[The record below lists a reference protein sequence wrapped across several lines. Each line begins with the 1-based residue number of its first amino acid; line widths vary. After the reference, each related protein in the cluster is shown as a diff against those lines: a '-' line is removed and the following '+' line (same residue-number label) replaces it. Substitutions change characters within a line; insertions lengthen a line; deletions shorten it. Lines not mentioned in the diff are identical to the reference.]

1 MMSGKQS
8 FIGSLISYG
17 ALVLIGVATAF
28 GVNLSTVQIAALTM
42 LAAFIGILVTIAL
55 WAKTVPKDQVLEV
68 LIGDEVV
75 AGPANDIVPAG
86 DIIRQVEPQRAA
98 PDETI

>member
-55 WAKTVPKDQVLEV
+55 WAKTVPKEQVLER

-86 DIIRQVEPQRAA
+86 DIIRHVEPQRAA
-98 PDETI
+98 PDDTI

>member
-42 LAAFIGILVTIAL
+42 LAAFVGILVTIAL
-55 WAKTVPKDQVLEV
+55 WMKTVPKEQVLEV
-68 LIGDEVV
+68 LIGDDVV
-75 AGPANDIVPAG
+75 AGPANDIVPVG
-86 DIIRQVEPQRAA
+86 DVIRHVEPQRAA
-98 PDETI
+98 PDDTL